1 MRIIPVAEPLKV
13 AVELLNF
20 LAKEGRFSWLAV
32 VLPHHSVQTK
42 EVTLRRIALG
52 ISRAKH
58 LPTRDVDYLVRLR
71 LVDEGEGRL
80 KLTDLGLIGECP
92 T

>member
-1 MRIIPVAEPLKV
+1 MRTIPVAEPLKV
-13 AVELLNF
+13 AVELLKI
-20 LAKEGRFSWLAV
+20 LAEEGRFSWLAV
-32 VLPHHSVQTK
+32 VLPRSVQTK

-71 LVDEGEGRL
+71 LVDEDEGRL
-80 KLTDLGLIGECP
+80 KLTDLGFIGECP